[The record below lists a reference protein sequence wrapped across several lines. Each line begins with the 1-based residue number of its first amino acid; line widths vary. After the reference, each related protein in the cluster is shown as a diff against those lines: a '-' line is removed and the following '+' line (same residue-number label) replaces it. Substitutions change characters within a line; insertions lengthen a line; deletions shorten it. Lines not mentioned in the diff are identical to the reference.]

1 MNSNVIIAG
10 AAPDTANL
18 GVDALCFS
26 SAANLFAQDENLNI
40 TVLDHAKDLR
50 KKSYDILDGRS
61 CDLLGAK
68 YSNRFYQSSSF
79 VNIERTR
86 SIPFINSEQ
95 KNIFKHSAALLDLSG
110 GDSFTDL
117 YGEKRFKA
125 ICYPKKLAMDYG
137 LPLILL
143 PQTYGPFESPE
154 FIEEAKRYVK
164 YASFAFAR
172 DKYSFDYLKELLGS
186 SFDEHNHRQ
195 AVDVAFLL
203 PTSTEET
210 LIKKNILPEI
220 TPGKEIF
227 GFNISGLIYQNPQG
241 AKDNYKI
248 SIDYNGLVKRIIEK
262 TLSESD
268 ADIWLV
274 PHVLAPTGHYE
285 SDVDACID
293 LKSRLPEELQTR
305 VKVISGEYDQCD
317 IKGIIK
323 YCSWFCGTRMHSTI
337 ASLSNCVPTCGL
349 AYSGKFHGVFAS
361 ADQEN
366 NVVDARG
373 ENEQNIYDGI
383 MGSWFSRNIIR
394 GALEKKIPEV
404 KATATEQMKVI
415 VEFVNS
421 KQTT

>member
-26 SAANLFAQDENLNI
+26 SAANLFAQDDNLNI

-50 KKSYDILDGRS
+50 KNNYDILDGRS

-68 YSNRFYQSSSF
+68 FSNRFYQNSSF
-79 VNIERTR
+79 VNIELTR
-86 SIPFINSEQ
+86 PIPFFNSEQ
-95 KNIFKHSAALLDLSG
+95 KHTFKNSSALLDLSG

-125 ICYPKKLAMDYG
+125 ICYPKKLAIDYG

-143 PQTYGPFESPE
+143 PQTYGPFENSE
-154 FIEEAKRYVK
+154 FIEKAKRYLR

-172 DKYSFDYLKELLGS
+172 DKYSFSYMKELLGD
-186 SFDEHNHRQ
+186 SFDAHKHRQ

-203 PTSTEET
+203 PTSQEDT
-210 LIKKNILPEI
+210 LKKKNILPEI
-220 TPGKEIF
+220 TAGKEIF
-227 GFNISGLIYQNPQG
+227 GFNISGLIYQNPKG

-248 SIDYNGLVKRIIEK
+248 SIDYNGLVLRVIQKI
-262 TLSESD
+262 LSESD

-285 SDVDACID
+285 SDVDACIA
-293 LKSRLPEELQTR
+293 LKSLLPEAMHSR

-317 IKGIIK
+317 IKGIIQ

-361 ADQEN
+361 AGQEN
-366 NVVDARG
+366 NVIDARG
-373 ENEQNIYDGI
+373 DNEQDIYNGI
-383 MGSWFSRNIIR
+383 MSSWFSRKSIR
-394 GALEKKIPEV
+394 HALEEKIPEV

-415 VEFVNS
+415 VEFINT
-421 KQTT
+421 K